1 MAIDHSKFMEIYL
14 SAELWSSWAS
24 NEALVKAAKVIG
36 ITASGLSVNWMQQDK
51 FERPERCL
59 CTFQSTQMQSL
70 LSSQAQLISS
80 PQDRVPVNITR
91 KNWRTLIESSTI
103 SESQFPLET
112 FLIFIC
118 C

>member
-51 FERPERCL
+51 FEHPERCL

-80 PQDRVPVNITR
+80 PQDVRWGSCEYYK

-103 SESQFPLET
+103 SRSLNSH
-112 FLIFIC
+112 LKLS
-118 C
+118 